1 MSVDLGGPHN
11 TSKTT
16 TTLGRV
22 AVIDIGSNTVRLVVY
37 DTPNRLPIPI
47 FNEKSECGLGRGLES
62 TKRLN
67 PAGIQE
73 ALRSLVRFIGL
84 SEAMGVEETALV
96 ATAAVRDAEDGPE
109 FVRTIENR
117 FKVNVIV
124 PSGAEEAQLSALG
137 LIMGTPNADGFLA
150 DLGGG
155 SVDLVE
161 LNNGEFGHTATLPL
175 GHLRLPEAAGGDI
188 ERASVLIESELDK
201 LDWIN
206 VQQRRSLYAI
216 GGSWRALARVFIDQ
230 ASYPLHVVD
239 GYTLAR
245 PEVVQMCDLIAGLS
259 VKSIRGISGIPMNRA
274 KSVPFGALVL
284 RALVERSEVSSVT
297 FSGYGMREG
306 QLLKMLPENLRGQDP
321 LLSGCAGMAERT
333 GRFAI
338 TGPELF
344 DWIAPLFPFG
354 RDAESRLRMAACML
368 SDIGWSEHPDYR
380 AEHAFLRVL
389 RLPFAGLT
397 HAERVF
403 LAIAI
408 FIRYNGDTD
417 NQLVKSVRSLMTDYD
432 VGHASVTG
440 LALRLAHT
448 VSGSAP
454 GLLSKTKFDV
464 SDQEII
470 LRLPSNRGEEGDVFH
485 GDAVERRLQ
494 TLGKA
499 LGREGRLD

>member
-1 MSVDLGGPHN
+1 MTPAQKLIK
-11 TSKTT
+11 SKTT
-16 TTLGRV
+16 QGRV

-47 FNEKSECGLGRGLES
+47 FNEKSECGLGKGLETS
-62 TKRLN
+62 GKLN
-67 PAGIQE
+67 PEGARE
-73 ALRSLVRFIGL
+73 ALRSMTRFIGL
-84 SEAMGVEETALV
+84 SESMGVEQLSLV
-96 ATAAVRDAEDGPE
+96 ATAAVRDASDGQD
-109 FVRTIENR
+109 FVKSIESR
-117 FKVNVIV
+117 FGVQVEI

-137 LIMGTPNADGFLA
+137 LIMGTPRADGFLA

-155 SVDLVE
+155 SVDLVG
-161 LNNGEFGHTATLPL
+161 LNKGVFGQTATLPL
-175 GHLRLPEAAGGDI
+175 GHLRLAEAAGGDI
-188 ERASVLIESELDK
+188 DRAAELIESELSQ
-201 LDWIN
+201 LEWLSA
-206 VQQRRSLYAI
+206 QRRRTLYAI

-230 ASYPLHVVD
+230 TSYPLHVVD
-239 GYTLAR
+239 GYSLAR
-245 PEVVQMCDLIAGLS
+245 SEIVKMCDLITGLS
-259 VKSIRGISGIPMNRA
+259 AKTIRSISGIQKNRA
-274 KSVPFGALVL
+274 KSVPYGALVL
-284 RALVERSEVSSVT
+284 RALVERSEVSSIT

-306 QLLKMLPENLRGQDP
+306 QLLKMLPKDLSGQDP

-338 TGPELF
+338 TGAELF
-344 DWIAPLFPFG
+344 DWMAPLFPPG

-417 NQLVKSVRSLMTDYD
+417 NHLVKSVRALMTDYD
-432 VGHASVTG
+432 VGHANVTG

-454 GLLSKTKFDV
+454 GLLSQTTFDV
-464 SDQEII
+464 TDREIV
-470 LRLPSNRGEEGDVFH
+470 LQLPDGDHGQGDVYRGE
-485 GDAVERRLQ
+485 AVERRLN
-494 TLGKA
+494 TLGTA
-499 LGREGRLD
+499 LGRKGLLN